1 MAYYSAEDSG
11 NHGDANQGQGFDS
24 REHHEVTPT
33 ASWRSIWRSGFWARG
48 RRSSYSPLLRNE
60 LVGEIAAKY
69 HASPAQ
75 VLIAWSVRSGFCCLP
90 KSVNPERIG
99 QNLVGAS
106 LPLDDEDMGRLR
118 ELDCGWRYS
127 IGYCPGFFD
136 CPNAPWF
143 TGSA

>member
-1 MAYYSAEDSG
+1 M
-11 NHGDANQGQGFDS
+11 
-24 REHHEVTPT
+24 
-33 ASWRSIWRSGFWARG
+33 
-48 RRSSYSPLLRNE
+48 
-60 LVGEIAAKY
+60 GEIAAKY